1 MAARRVV
8 IALLIVWATVPAAAQ
23 RSATVTISVV
33 ATTDLHG
40 GVLPRGER
48 GGIALL
54 GGYLRNL
61 RAARLRDGG
70 GVLLVD
76 SGDMFQGTLESNL
89 NEGAAVVRAYNA
101 LGYVATTIGITN
113 SISVRRVLT
122 RPRVSRA
129 RTRAA
134 R

>member
-1 MAARRVV
+1 MG
-8 IALLIVWATVPAAAQ
+8 LIVSVAAGQ
-23 RSATVTISVV
+23 GGPEVIISVV

-61 RAARLRDGG
+61 RAARARDGG

-76 SGDMFQGTLESNL
+76 AGDMFQGTLESNL
-89 NEGAAVVRAYNA
+89 NEGAAVVRAYNT
-101 LGYVATTIGITN
+101 LGYAAAAIGHHEFDFGPACPN
-113 SISVRRVLT
+113 EN
-122 RPRVSRA
+122 PRA
-129 RTRAA
+129 PGDD
-134 R
+134 